1 MIRQKLFEK
10 LINNS
15 NKNDEKNLQLSK
27 ISRNRELKSINL
39 SNNISTKKERQ
50 LTLIT
55 FNDSSLS
62 KTFKKE
68 NKIKQIN
75 LNNKQKKFKRIINIP
90 ALSIPKYKFLKEETG
105 RFNLYNKRDD
115 LIQSPREFSIG
126 FVSKK
131 AKEKFNLINVKKI
144 EELKL
149 KKINKIPSR
158 NNNEKLINDKKINKK
173 KSKLSSL
180 KEELNLI
187 NNPQSIIYPLYQFA
201 EDIKNGKNIKYIYKT
216 KVKEYKHE
224 MEKAA
229 IPAFTQVF
237 MLRKQMG
244 IGDENKIATKGFNSN
259 NFYGY

>member
-10 LINNS
+10 LINNT
-15 NKNDEKNLQLSK
+15 NKNDEKNLQLSE

-39 SNNISTKKERQ
+39 SNNISIKKERQ

-105 RFNLYNKRDD
+105 RFNLYNKRED

-131 AKEKFNLINVKKI
+131 SKEKFNLINVKKI

-149 KKINKIPSR
+149 KKINKIHSR

-173 KSKLSSL
+173 KSKLSQ
-180 KEELNLI
+180 KEELYLI
-187 NNPQSIIYPLYQFA
+187 NNPQSLIYPLYQFA
-201 EDIKNGKNIKYIYKT
+201 EEIKNGKNIKYIYKT
-216 KVKEYKHE
+216 KVKEYKYE

>member
-1 MIRQKLFEK
+1 M
-10 LINNS
+10 
-15 NKNDEKNLQLSK
+15 
-27 ISRNRELKSINL
+27 
-39 SNNISTKKERQ
+39 
-50 LTLIT
+50 IT

-131 AKEKFNLINVKKI
+131 SKEKFNLINVKKI

-149 KKINKIPSR
+149 KKINK
-158 NNNEKLINDKKINKK
+158 KKA
-173 KSKLSSL
+173 KLSSL

>member
-10 LINNS
+10 LINNT
-15 NKNDEKNLQLSK
+15 NKNDEKNLQLSE

-39 SNNISTKKERQ
+39 SNNISIKKERQ

-105 RFNLYNKRDD
+105 RFNLYNKRED

-131 AKEKFNLINVKKI
+131 SKEKFNLINEKKI

-149 KKINKIPSR
+149 KKINKIHSR

-173 KSKLSSL
+173 KSKLSQ

-201 EDIKNGKNIKYIYKT
+201 EEIKNGKNIKYIYKT

>member
-10 LINNS
+10 LINNT
-15 NKNDEKNLQLSK
+15 NKNDEKNLQLSE

-39 SNNISTKKERQ
+39 SNNISIKKERQ

-105 RFNLYNKRDD
+105 RFNLYNKRED

-131 AKEKFNLINVKKI
+131 SKEKFNLINVKKI

-149 KKINKIPSR
+149 KKINKIHSR
-158 NNNEKLINDKKINKK
+158 NNNEKLNDQKINKK
-173 KSKLSSL
+173 KSKLSQ

-201 EDIKNGKNIKYIYKT
+201 EEIKNGKNIKYIYKT

>member
-10 LINNS
+10 LINNT
-15 NKNDEKNLQLSK
+15 NKNDEKNLQLSE

-39 SNNISTKKERQ
+39 SNNISIKKERQ

-105 RFNLYNKRDD
+105 RFNLYNKRED

-131 AKEKFNLINVKKI
+131 SKEKFNLINVKKI

-149 KKINKIPSR
+149 KKINKIHSR

-173 KSKLSSL
+173 KSKLSQ

-201 EDIKNGKNIKYIYKT
+201 EEIKNGKNIKYIYKT

>member
-10 LINNS
+10 LINNT
-15 NKNDEKNLQLSK
+15 NKNDEKNLQLSE

-39 SNNISTKKERQ
+39 SNNISIKKERQ

-105 RFNLYNKRDD
+105 RFNLYNKRED

-131 AKEKFNLINVKKI
+131 SKEKFNLINVKKI

-149 KKINKIPSR
+149 KKINKIHSR

-173 KSKLSSL
+173 KSKLSQ

-201 EDIKNGKNIKYIYKT
+201 EEIKNGKNIKYIYKK

>member
-10 LINNS
+10 LINNA

-39 SNNISTKKERQ
+39 SNNISIKKERQ

-105 RFNLYNKRDD
+105 RFNLYNKRED

-131 AKEKFNLINVKKI
+131 SKEKFNLINEKKI

-149 KKINKIPSR
+149 KKINKIFSR

-173 KSKLSSL
+173 KSKLSQ

-201 EDIKNGKNIKYIYKT
+201 EEIKNGKNIKYIYKT

>member
-1 MIRQKLFEK
+1 M
-10 LINNS
+10 
-15 NKNDEKNLQLSK
+15 
-27 ISRNRELKSINL
+27 
-39 SNNISTKKERQ
+39 
-50 LTLIT
+50 
-55 FNDSSLS
+55 
-62 KTFKKE
+62 
-68 NKIKQIN
+68 
-75 LNNKQKKFKRIINIP
+75 
-90 ALSIPKYKFLKEETG
+90 
-105 RFNLYNKRDD
+105 
-115 LIQSPREFSIG
+115 
-126 FVSKK
+126 
-131 AKEKFNLINVKKI
+131 KKI

-149 KKINKIPSR
+149 KKINKIHSR
-158 NNNEKLINDKKINKK
+158 NNNEKIKNDKKINKK
-173 KSKLSSL
+173 KSKLSQ

-201 EDIKNGKNIKYIYKT
+201 EEIKNGKNIKYIYKT

>member
-10 LINNS
+10 LINNT
-15 NKNDEKNLQLSK
+15 NKNDEKNLQLSE
-27 ISRNRELKSINL
+27 ISRNRELKSIHL

-105 RFNLYNKRDD
+105 RFNLYNKRED

-131 AKEKFNLINVKKI
+131 SKEKFNLINVKKI

-149 KKINKIPSR
+149 KKINKIHSR

-173 KSKLSSL
+173 KSKLSQ

-201 EDIKNGKNIKYIYKT
+201 EEIKNGKNIKYIYKT

>member
-10 LINNS
+10 LINNT
-15 NKNDEKNLQLSK
+15 NKNDEKNLQLSE
-27 ISRNRELKSINL
+27 ISRNRELKSIHL

-68 NKIKQIN
+68 DKIKQIN
-75 LNNKQKKFKRIINIP
+75 INNKQKKFKRIINIP

-105 RFNLYNKRDD
+105 RFNLYNKRED

-131 AKEKFNLINVKKI
+131 SKEKFNLINVKKI

-149 KKINKIPSR
+149 KKINKIHSR

-173 KSKLSSL
+173 KSKLSQ

-201 EDIKNGKNIKYIYKT
+201 EEIKNGKNIKYIYKT

>member
-10 LINNS
+10 LINNT
-15 NKNDEKNLQLSK
+15 NKNDEKNLQLSE

-39 SNNISTKKERQ
+39 SNNISIKKERQ

-105 RFNLYNKRDD
+105 RFNLYNKRED

-131 AKEKFNLINVKKI
+131 SKEKFNLINVKKI

-149 KKINKIPSR
+149 KKINKIHSR
-158 NNNEKLINDKKINKK
+158 NNKEKIINDKKINKK
-173 KSKLSSL
+173 KSKLSQ

-201 EDIKNGKNIKYIYKT
+201 EEIKNGKNIKYIYKT

>member
-10 LINNS
+10 LINNT
-15 NKNDEKNLQLSK
+15 NKNDEKNLQLSE

-39 SNNISTKKERQ
+39 SNNISIKKERQ

-105 RFNLYNKRDD
+105 RFNLYNKRED

-131 AKEKFNLINVKKI
+131 SKEKFNLINVKKI

-149 KKINKIPSR
+149 KKINKIHSR

-173 KSKLSSL
+173 KSKLL
-180 KEELNLI
+180 QKEELNLI

-201 EDIKNGKNIKYIYKT
+201 EEIKNGKNIKYIYKT

-229 IPAFTQVF
+229 IPVFTQVF